1 MSQRC
6 NAMSSLDTLS
16 SRDGVRMQFAFWG
29 YAITGDITERSAI
42 IAEAHNVEAIYPGA
56 WDSTADKLA
65 GQLIGHGDEPYRRV
79 KDWAALPWVG
89 EHMLRDHEP
98 WAGL

>member
-1 MSQRC
+1 MS
-6 NAMSSLDTLS
+6 AVLDD
-16 SRDGVRMQFAFWG
+16 RAGVRAQFAIWG

-42 IAEAHNVEAIYPGA
+42 IAEAKNVEAIYPGA
-56 WDSTADKLA
+56 WDSTAARLA
-65 GQLIGHGDEPYRRV
+65 TQQIGHGNEPYRRV

-89 EHMLRDHEP
+89 EHMLRGHAP

>member
-1 MSQRC
+1 MSF
-6 NAMSSLDTLS
+6 SLSDLHGVHTQFTL
-16 SRDGVRMQFAFWG
+16 WG

-42 IAEAHNVEAIYPGA
+42 IAEAKNVEGIYPGA
-56 WDSTADKLA
+56 WDSTAACLE
-65 GQLIGHGDEPYRRV
+65 GRMIGRYPEPYRRV

-89 EHMLRDHEP
+89 EHMLRDHLP